1 MTDIE
6 LFNILRPIV
15 MKITGV
21 PQCILADQNQQAP
34 NTPYATIRPRQSIT
48 ERGQANIY
56 NKDIPGAKVEGDARA
71 QVICT
76 ASVQFWRGDALMY
89 AERLKQGNKRFDV
102 SIDLFKAKIGWQGT
116 GPVNNLT
123 VLQSANQ
130 EQRSQI
136 DIRLMYEV
144 SNTSEVNAILSTGLI
159 IENEK
164 AVVIEQ
170 IDVPN

>member
-1 MTDIE
+1 MTDE
-6 LFNILRPIV
+6 DLFKVLRPIIIKV
-15 MKITGV
+15 SGV

-34 NTPYATIRPRQSIT
+34 NGPYATIRPRQSIN

-56 NKDIPGAKVEGDARA
+56 DKDIPGDKVQGNAKA

-76 ASVQFWRGDALMY
+76 CSIQFYRGDALMY
-89 AERLKQGNKRFDV
+89 AERLKQANKRYDV
-102 SIDLFKAKIGWQGT
+102 SIDLFKAKIGWNGT

-123 VLQSANQ
+123 ALQSANQ

-144 SNTSEVNAILSTGLI
+144 ENISEVNAILSTGLI